1 MSRFSLAKTSP
12 KVLCLTAALVLGT
25 GAVSAAI
32 AATPTSGTGEIKGCF
47 NNNNGGELRV
57 LPAGAS
63 CDSKK
68 ETAISWNAQGI
79 QGIQGIAGAQG
90 IQGLPGVKGDTGA
103 TGETGAQGEKG
114 DTGDKGDT
122 GATGETGAVGATGET
137 GAQGIQGEKGDTG
150 DKGDTGA
157 TGAAGAAASTSVSVA
172 SASGSTFTVVAS
184 CPAGNVATGGGFTI
198 NSSNGNQVVASQPVV
213 GASGQPTG

>member
-68 ETAISWNAQGI
+68 ETAISCNV

-90 IQGLPGVKGDTGA
+90 IPGFAGPQGIQGLPGLKGDTGATGETGGMGA

-114 DTGDKGDT
+114 DAGDKGDT
-122 GATGETGAVGATGET
+122 
-137 GAQGIQGEKGDTG
+137 
-150 DKGDTGA
+150 
-157 TGAAGAAASTSVSVA
+157 
-172 SASGSTFTVVAS
+172 
-184 CPAGNVATGGGFTI
+184 
-198 NSSNGNQVVASQPVV
+198 
-213 GASGQPTG
+213 